1 MAWSKQGKI
10 ECSLRGSYSAL
21 PNIKKKKK
29 QKNSATATYI
39 EALRWK
45 SNHVERVIAVKGSH
59 QAMVVGIKF
68 NIQGNNG
75 YISIVNDHKV
85 PCDASCK

>member
-1 MAWSKQGKI
+1 MHYHKTTDEWLGAKQGKT

-68 NIQGNNG
+68 NIRREQWM
-75 YISIVNDHKV
+75 YFY
-85 PCDASCK
+85 CK